1 MGGHGAWRLGKKWG
15 VGGTRWMFMGISCDF
30 TEIYCDLMGL

>member
-1 MGGHGAWRLGKKWG
+1 MHGALGKNEG
-15 VGGTRWMFMGISCDF
+15 FGGTQGMFMGISCDF